1 MKWSLLTTNEAQ
13 TTPDEHNRNSALSVD
28 CQADTTNDRLCD
40 DFRFSRFHT
49 TTTNLLFAIGE
60 GEQHDV
66 PDFEDP
72 QDVEGE
78 QGTSDLGTEDQDATD
93 QAEMDNVYQVVV
105 RVAFATLRS
114 DGDANHPN
122 PQSDEMDERTY
133 LVRVVDVDEAP
144 SFRGADSD
152 QSIDENSDDDLPTI
166 EINRDVGGSV
176 TATDPED
183 TSTPDPDKK
192 LTFTIYLPPGLHQYV
207 PHSPV
212 HRRDSDPEQ
221 DRL

>member
-1 MKWSLLTTNEAQ
+1 M
-13 TTPDEHNRNSALSVD
+13 
-28 CQADTTNDRLCD
+28 
-40 DFRFSRFHT
+40 
-49 TTTNLLFAIGE
+49 
-60 GEQHDV
+60 
-66 PDFEDP
+66 
-72 QDVEGE
+72 
-78 QGTSDLGTEDQDATD
+78 
-93 QAEMDNVYQVVV
+93 

-114 DGDANHPN
+114 DGDPNHPN

-152 QSIDENSDDDLPTI
+152 QSIDENSDDDLPAI

-183 TSTPDPDKK
+183 TCTPDPEQEAD
-192 LTFTIYLPPGLHQYV
+192 LQPRPARGLRQYV